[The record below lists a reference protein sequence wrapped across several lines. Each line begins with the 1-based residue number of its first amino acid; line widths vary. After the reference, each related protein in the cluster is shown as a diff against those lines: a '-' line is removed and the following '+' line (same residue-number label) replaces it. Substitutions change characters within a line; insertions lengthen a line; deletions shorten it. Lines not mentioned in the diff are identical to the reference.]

1 MAALQT
7 PPSQSGLGTLIS
19 KPASGVQTGIDNF
32 SAGLR
37 QKSVP
42 ELLGMLNNPVDKTP
56 KIIVLDT
63 IDKLNKA
70 EKLREQQNAMQAQ
83 MQARAQP
90 ITEAQRILGELNTY
104 ANGGVV
110 AFSKGAEEDGVQSAQ
125 TFPVIDQREVD
136 RILKKG
142 PAARTPGENA
152 YLEAAGIKLERRPAG
167 APFSLSDTLTNL
179 FKGALTNPSDVEAA
193 KKHAQ
198 AQQALEAQRLR
209 PIMESLEPSRQP
221 LPQTPLPP
229 EFVDT
234 APPPKTDTR
243 AAPGGAAPEAASRT
257 GAPESKQKTVSP
269 PPVPLPPGLPSL
281 ADYQPFIDAERARL
295 AAAGAPSAE
304 VLKERGALTALQA
317 AQEAARQKEA
327 ERRET
332 GLAALRKQAEE
343 TGRVGPDQARRALI
357 MGMGGARTLAEG
369 FGKAEA
375 QLANIEE
382 KAAEQRRQ
390 AQRFLIEREDV
401 AARLAQTDREMS
413 AAIQQLRLAE
423 ATGDDK
429 LKRETQA
436 QVNALLLQQ
445 ATLKKE
451 LYSLNLE
458 TAKAQSEMEY
468 RRRTATAAE
477 TQAAK
482 ERAPTAFEQ
491 YKGDPTGY
499 AAFIKATTEPKT
511 EGAVSKALVTEMI
524 KNPLKLQLLKES
536 DPGLYQAIQQ
546 EIAKISGAPGADAS
560 VPPAG
565 AVREKG
571 K

>member
-7 PPSQSGLGTLIS
+7 PPSQSGLGALVA
-19 KPASGVQTGIDNF
+19 KPAPRVQPGIDSF
-32 SAGLR
+32 TPGLR

-104 ANGGVV
+104 ASGGGVV
-110 AFSKGAEEDGVQSAQ
+110 AFNPGGAIPE
-125 TFPVIDQREVD
+125 R
-136 RILKKG
+136 L
-142 PAARTPGENA
+142 PGESFNDYRARVIA
-152 YLEAAGIKLERRPAG
+152 YQDAEQAR
-167 APFSLSDTLTNL
+167 
-179 FKGALTNPSDVEAA
+179 
-193 KKHAQ
+193 KKQ
-198 AQQALEAQRLR
+198 AQQAAEETEREKELARRRQQGQLLRSPLMPSTTPAAATPSAAVAEDAASAEMTSELQRL
-209 PIMESLEPSRQP
+209 LGLSRGAARYGA
-221 LPQTPLPP
+221 T
-229 EFVDT
+229 
-234 APPPKTDTR
+234 PPPKTDTR
-243 AAPGGAAPEAASRT
+243 AAPGGAAPESAPRT
-257 GAPESKQKTVSP
+257 GAPEPKQKTVSP

-524 KNPLKLQLLKES
+524 KNPLKLEQLKELNL
-536 DPGLYQAIQQ
+536 GLYNTVMLEA
-546 EIAKISGAPGADAS
+546 AKMGMTTALPPNAP
-560 VPPAG
+560 
-565 AVREKG
+565 VRD
-571 K
+571 